1 MTAPFSISHDPLSR
15 RAFLRGAGVAFALP
29 LLDAMRPAF
38 AADDVKQT
46 PRRMIAIQTNMGI
59 LPQFFFPEKAGRD
72 YELTPYLQKLAAQ
85 REQFTVFSGTS
96 HPGVTGAHA
105 AEKCFLT
112 GTPHPER
119 GGFRNWVSLDQY
131 AAELIGN
138 RTRYPSLVL
147 ANSNEG
153 STLSYTR
160 SGAPIPSEKS
170 PKKLF
175 QKLFVQGKPEE
186 VAANVEALKQ
196 GRSLLDFVGEQS
208 KRLNRSLS
216 KSDQNRMDQYFTSV
230 RDLEQRL
237 ASSESWEHQTKPVV
251 SAKLPED
258 IDDAKAFVQRTRLFF
273 DVIKLALETDSSRV
287 ISLFIDTTVIH
298 NITHHGN
305 RPEVLDE
312 LRRHEE
318 GQFDA
323 LGGFLKSLSETKEE
337 GDSLL
342 DRTMVLYGTC
352 MGSANSHSN
361 VNLPALLAGGGFKHG
376 QHLAF
381 DQQNNY
387 PLTNLFVSMLQRLGI
402 ETDQFSTGKGT
413 FRGLEMTHG

>member
-1 MTAPFSISHDPLSR
+1 MNRSGPLAR
-15 RAFLRGAGVAFALP
+15 RTFLRGAGVALALP
-29 LLDAMRPAF
+29 LLDAMRPLG
-38 AADDVKQT
+38 AADARRPT
-46 PRRMIAIQTNMGI
+46 PRRMVAIETNMGI

-72 YELTPYLQKLAAQ
+72 FELTPYLAKLADVRSQ
-85 REQFTVFSGTS
+85 WTVFSGTS

-131 AAELIGN
+131 AAELIGD

-147 ANSNEG
+147 AMSNEG
-153 STLSYTR
+153 GTLSFTR
-160 SGAPIPSEKS
+160 SGAPIAPERS
-170 PKKLF
+170 PRRLF
-175 QKLFVQGKPEE
+175 QKLFIQGKPEE
-186 VAANVEALKQ
+186 VEANVEALRQ
-196 GRSLLDFVGEQS
+196 GRSVLDFVGDQS
-208 KRLNRSLS
+208 KRLSRSLS
-216 KSDQNRMDQYFTSV
+216 ADDQRRIDQYFSSV

-237 ASSESWEHQTKPVV
+237 ASAQAWEHRPKPAVA
-251 SAKLPED
+251 AKPPEEL
-258 IDDAKAFVQRTRLFF
+258 DDARAFVQRTRMFF
-273 DVIKLALETDSSRV
+273 DVIKLALETDSSRIV
-287 ISLFIDTTVIH
+287 SLFIDTTVIH

-305 RPEVLDE
+305 RPEVIDE

-323 LGGFLKSLSETKEE
+323 LGQFLKSLDGAKEDGE
-337 GDSLL
+337 SLL

-361 VNLPALLAGGGFKHG
+361 TNLPVLLAGGGFRHG

-381 DQQNNY
+381 DKDNNY

-402 ETDQFSTGKGT
+402 ETDSFSTGKGT
-413 FRGLEMTHG
+413 FRGLEAT